1 MLIETLAGKRVLIL
15 GGMGFIGSNLAL
27 RCLQLGARV
36 TVYDSLIGHGGG
48 NQANL
53 AGHER
58 DIEVV
63 INDIRDANLVSRAIM
78 NQDIIF
84 HCAGHTSHTYSNRD
98 PILDVQINCVGTIN
112 VLEAVRQENPSAR
125 VIYVGTSTQCGAM
138 VHEPID
144 ELHPEFPLDM
154 YSANKSAAEK
164 YHLVYHTVHGLDT
177 CVVRLGNVFGPRANI
192 QSSDSGV
199 LNFFIGL
206 ALQRNDLTIYG
217 DGTQK
222 RNTLFVDDAVDA
234 LVRASWSEVAAGEV
248 FFAAGDA
255 EHSISEFSEMIVEVF
270 GGGRVDHVAWPDDW
284 VSLDVGDVSI
294 SNDKIKRVLGW
305 APRTGVIAGLG
316 KTKYFYES
324 RMDEYLPQRVRKAAG
339 L

>member
-48 NQANL
+48 NPANL

-58 DIEVV
+58 DIDVV
-63 INDIRDANLVSRAIM
+63 INDIRDANLVTRAIA

-112 VLEAVRQENPSAR
+112 VLEAVRRENPGAR
-125 VIYVGTSTQCGAM
+125 VIYAGTSTQCGAM

-144 ELHPEFPLDM
+144 ELHPEFPLDV

-164 YHLVYHTVHGLDT
+164 YHLIYHTVHGVET
-177 CVVRLGNVFGPRANI
+177 CVVRLGNIYGPRANI
-192 QSSDSGV
+192 RSSDSGV

-206 ALQRNDLTIYG
+206 ALQGRDLTIYG
-217 DGTQK
+217 EGSQK
-222 RNTLFVDDAVDA
+222 RNMLFVDDAVDA
-234 LVRASWSEVAAGEV
+234 LVRASRLDEAVGQV
-248 FFAAGDA
+248 FFASGDTEHPIRDFAG
-255 EHSISEFSEMIVEVF
+255 MVVEVF
-270 GGGRVDHVAWPDDW
+270 GGGRVQHVPWPDDW
-284 VSLDVGDVSI
+284 APLDVGDVSI
-294 SNDKIKRVLGW
+294 SNAKIKRELGW
-305 APRTGVIAGLG
+305 APRTGVVAGLG
-316 KTKYFYES
+316 KTKYYYAS
-324 RMDEYLPQRVRKAAG
+324 RMDAYLPDRVRQAAG

>member
-27 RCLQLGARV
+27 RCFQLGARV

-48 NQANL
+48 NPANL

-58 DIEVV
+58 DIEVE
-63 INDIRDANLVSRAIM
+63 INDIRDANDVSRAIAG
-78 NQDIIF
+78 QDIIF

-98 PILDVQINCVGTIN
+98 PILDVQINCMGTIN
-112 VLEAVRQENPSAR
+112 VLEAVRRENPSAR
-125 VIYVGTSTQCGAM
+125 VVYVGTSTQCGTM
-138 VHEPID
+138 VREPID
-144 ELHPEFPLDM
+144 ELHPEFPLDV

-164 YHLVYHTVHGLDT
+164 YHLIYHTVHGLET
-177 CVVRLGNVFGPRANI
+177 SVVRLGNVYGPRANI
-192 QSSDSGV
+192 RSSDSGV

-206 ALQRNDLTIYG
+206 ALQGRDLTIYG
-217 DGTQK
+217 DGMQQ
-222 RNTLFVDDAVDA
+222 RNTLYVDDAVDA
-234 LVRASWSEVAAGEV
+234 LVHVSRSDAAVGEV

-255 EHSISEFSEMIVEVF
+255 EHPITEFAEMIVEVF
-270 GGGRVDHVAWPDDW
+270 GGGRVEHVPWPEDW

-294 SNDKIKRVLGW
+294 SNEKMKRVLGW

-316 KTKYFYES
+316 RTKHYYAS
-324 RMDEYLPQRVRKAAG
+324 RMDEYLPDCVRKAAG

>member
-1 MLIETLAGKRVLIL
+1 MSIETMAGKRVLIL
-15 GGMGFIGSNLAL
+15 GGMGFIGSTLAL

-48 NQANL
+48 NPSNL
-53 AGHER
+53 ADHKR
-58 DIEVV
+58 DIEII
-63 INDIRDANLVSRAIM
+63 INDIRDANLVSRAIAG
-78 NQDIIF
+78 QDIIF

-112 VLEAVRQENPSAR
+112 VLESVRRDNPSAR

-138 VHEPID
+138 VREPID

-164 YHLVYHTVHGLDT
+164 YHLIYHTVHGVET
-177 CVVRLGNVFGPRANI
+177 CVIRLGNVYGPRANI
-192 QSSDSGV
+192 RSSDAGV

-206 ALQRNDLTIYG
+206 ALQGLDLTIYG
-217 DGTQK
+217 DGMQK
-222 RNTLFVDDAVDA
+222 RNTLYVDDAVDA
-234 LVRASWSEVAAGEV
+234 LVRASQLDAAVGEV

-255 EHSISEFSEMIVEVF
+255 EHPITKFAEMIVEVF
-270 GGGRVDHVAWPDDW
+270 GGGRVNHVPWPEDW
-284 VSLDVGDVSI
+284 ASLDVGDVSI
-294 SNDKIKRVLGW
+294 SNAKIKATLGW

-316 KTKYFYES
+316 RTKYFYES
-324 RMDEYLPQRVRKAAG
+324 RMDNYLPQRVRKAAG